1 MDARLGDTHPALPDP
16 DAVAAAVVRDG
27 GGVVLLHDHDEDRP
41 DERLDFVLATTRH
54 LLRTAHAQG
63 LAVRP
68 LLALA

>member
-1 MDARLGDTHPALPDP
+1 M
-16 DAVAAAVVRDG
+16 
-27 GGVVLLHDHDEDRP
+27 LLHDHDEDRP